1 MSKRIHE
8 LAKEWN
14 VSPKDLIAGLEK
26 VGIRGKRSQSS
37 LTDDEVQQAREAL
50 GLVARPSVPV
60 GTERVV
66 SERVVTEREAGDQLV
81 TAREQTTETR
91 LKANVIRRRV
101 AREVLKREEVA
112 PAPAEHELGDVP
124 PALDFDADAL
134 PPSLDEVPPPAEPEP
149 APPLDEAPAARTAPE
164 PAPAPEHA
172 PTPEPPAPV
181 AAAAAPAPAPAPAR
195 PVAARP
201 TAPVVPAAAPPPGF
215 EEMRG

>member
-14 VSPKDLIAGLEK
+14 VLPKDLITGLEK

-37 LTDDEVQQAREAL
+37 LSDDEVQQAREAL
-50 GLVARPSVPV
+50 GLVARRGVPV

-66 SERVVTEREAGDQLV
+66 SERVVTERDAGDQLV

-91 LKANVIRRRV
+91 LRPNVIRRRV

-112 PAPAEHELGDVP
+112 LAHAGDGEAGDVP
-124 PALDFDADAL
+124 PALDFDAGGL

-149 APPLDEAPAARTAPE
+149 PVHELPAARTAPE
-164 PAPAPEHA
+164 PAPERA
-172 PTPEPPAPV
+172 PTPEPPPPTTAAAP
-181 AAAAAPAPAPAPAR
+181 AAAPAPAPVR
-195 PVAARP
+195 PAARP
-201 TAPVVPAAAPPPGF
+201 ATVPPAA
-215 EEMRG
+215 